1 MVKNGTLA
9 SPATARAS
17 QRLAGAGRAD
27 QQRTARNLAAEPL
40 ELLRIAQELD
50 DLLEVLLG
58 FVDAGDILEGHAA
71 MPLGQQLGLGFAKAH
86 GPPRAA
92 LHLAHEE
99 DPDTENQVGSRIGE
113 LTARTQSQSPT

>member
-9 SPATARAS
+9 SPAMARAS

-50 DLLEVLLG
+50 DLLQVFLG
-58 FVDAGDILEGHAA
+58 LVHAGHIGEGHPA
-71 MPLGQQLGLGFAKAH
+71 MPLGQKLGLGLAKAH
-86 GPPRAA
+86 GA
-92 LHLAHEE
+92 L
-99 DPDTENQVGSRIGE
+99 PDRPASG
-113 LTARTQSQSPT
+113 A